1 MPLALDARDLDQ
13 RGLVKHRRAAQ
24 QRPRNRDF
32 ILARK
37 LPDQFARRVGDERHS
52 LGELDS
58 RSKFGVRNEIDQQAV
73 EQIDVI
79 GPELGCILEEQLG
92 DPACDFGAALGIAMP
107 DELIEPWNQRRGGC
121 HQHTQDRARRLTV
134 FRGVRDTRFPAI

>member
-13 RGLVKHRRAAQ
+13 RRFVEHRRAAQ
-24 QRPRNRDF
+24 QRSGNRDF

-52 LGELDS
+52 LGEIDS
-58 RSKFGVRNEIDQQAV
+58 RGKFGVRNEIDQQGV

-79 GPELGCILEEQLG
+79 GPEFGCVLEEQLG
-92 DPACDFGAALGIAMP
+92 DPTRDFRAALGIAMP
-107 DELIEPWNQRRGGC
+107 DDLIEPWN
-121 HQHTQDRARRLTV
+121 
-134 FRGVRDTRFPAI
+134 